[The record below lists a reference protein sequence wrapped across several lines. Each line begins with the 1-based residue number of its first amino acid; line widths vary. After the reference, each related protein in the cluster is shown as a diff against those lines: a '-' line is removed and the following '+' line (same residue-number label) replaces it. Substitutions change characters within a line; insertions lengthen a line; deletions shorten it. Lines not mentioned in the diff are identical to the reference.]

1 MTATE
6 LWQILSEVLAG
17 ELGSPGLHIEP
28 PRYGAAQGATGLLVV
43 IPSIPERPRQ
53 RPTYNNQ
60 SCSRDLW
67 RLVLTQYDDT
77 REGALKLT
85 RAADKIADYFPN
97 ATVKALPSR
106 EDSYAQINIDLA
118 FEVIRNTRIFS
129 HVHDHSVPHS
139 PD

>member
-1 MTATE
+1 MTSPE
-6 LWQILSEVLAG
+6 LWQILSVVLAG

-43 IPSIPERPRQ
+43 IPSVPERPRQ
-53 RPTYNNQ
+53 RPICNNQ
-60 SCSRDLW
+60 SESRDLW
-67 RLVLTQYDDT
+67 RLALTQYDDT
-77 REGALKLT
+77 REGALKLS

-97 ATVKALPSR
+97 AVVKPLPAR

-129 HVHDHSVPHS
+129 NDHHS
-139 PD
+139 ISD